1 MNYASGL
8 LLVDKPGDTTSHDV
22 VDFIRKKFEQKKVG
36 HAGTLDPFATGLLLI
51 LLGGFTKRSK
61 EFSDCD
67 KEYEAVLELGA
78 STDTGDREG
87 KIISEKKIPDI
98 REGELQKVFL
108 EFSGKIKQVPPMFS
122 AKKIKGKKLYDL
134 ARRGIVVKREPKE
147 VFIHSLKILDFSL
160 PRVSFYAK
168 CSKGTYIRQ
177 LAHDIGERIGCG
189 GYLSALRRT
198 FIGPFS
204 VREALPLDKLENAQ
218 HFYENILQPQ

>member
-1 MNYASGL
+1 
-8 LLVDKPGDTTSHDV
+8 
-22 VDFIRKKFEQKKVG
+22 
-36 HAGTLDPFATGLLLI
+36 
-51 LLGGFTKRSK
+51 
-61 EFSDCD
+61 
-67 KEYEAVLELGA
+67 
-78 STDTGDREG
+78 
-87 KIISEKKIPDI
+87 
-98 REGELQKVFL
+98 
-108 EFSGKIKQVPPMFS
+108 MFS

-189 GYLSALRRT
+189 GHLSALRRT

-218 HFYENILQPQ
+218 HFCENILQPQ